1 MILKN
6 KYNQAMD
13 HIVVTSEMETRIL
26 KKLSTTSIDAPVLKK
41 RNIASYTRKLA
52 IAACFLVV
60 VIGGSYIHRIAELP
74 ISPPVATVNNQQVFD
89 SYEELSEA
97 VEYEVKAP
105 TVFSTK
111 DSEISYLL
119 LDQNFVEIT
128 YSSDQN
134 TINYRMD
141 KGIMDISGDYSVYTE
156 ISEISIDEW
165 SVELRGDQEGYRLA
179 VWNDG
184 EYSYAISSE
193 LPISIVEMSDMI
205 RSIQ

>member
-1 MILKN
+1 MKN

-26 KKLSTTSIDAPVLKK
+26 RKLSTAAMDAPVLRK
-41 RNIASYTRKLA
+41 RNIVAYTRKLA
-52 IAACFLVV
+52 IAACFLVL
-60 VIGGSYIHRIAELP
+60 VIGGSYIHRITELP

-89 SYEELSEA
+89 SYEELSES

-105 TVFSTK
+105 SIFSTEN
-111 DSEISYLL
+111 SETSYRLFN
-119 LDQNFVEIT
+119 QTFVEIT
-128 YSSDQN
+128 YISDQN

-141 KGIMDISGDYSVYTE
+141 KGVMDISGDYNVYTE
-156 ISEISIDEW
+156 ISEIPIDEW
-165 SVELRGDQEGYRLA
+165 SVECRGDQDGYRLA

-193 LPISIVEMSDMI
+193 LPISIVEIADMI

>member
-1 MILKN
+1 MKN

-26 KKLSTTSIDAPVLKK
+26 RNISTTPLEAPGLKK
-41 RNIASYTRKLA
+41 RNMVAYTRKLA

-60 VIGGSYIHRIAELP
+60 VIGGSYIHRISELP
-74 ISPPVATVNNQQVFD
+74 FSPPVATVNNQQVFD
-89 SYEELSEA
+89 SYEELFES
-97 VEYEVKAP
+97 VEYEMKAP

-111 DSEISYLL
+111 DNEISYFLL
-119 LDQNFVEIT
+119 NQTFVEIT

-134 TINYRMD
+134 IINYRMD
-141 KGIMDISGDYSVYTE
+141 KGIMDISGDYNVYTE

-165 SVELRGDQEGYRLA
+165 SVECRGDQDGYRLA

-184 EYSYAISSE
+184 DYSYAISSE
-193 LPISIVEMSDMI
+193 RPISIIEIADMI